1 MIARRPAC
9 RIPALV
15 LKIQGNLP
23 NRAKAGHCQAE
34 AKHCIN
40 NQTNRLGA
48 AHMLVHLSIHN
59 YAIVEHLDL
68 ELDRGMSVITGET
81 GAGKSIMLDALG
93 LTLGDRADSGVVRP
107 GADKADI
114 LATFDVS
121 DIPEARVWL
130 QERDLETDGPCILRR
145 VITAEGRSRAYIN
158 GTPCPQ
164 GDLKAL
170 GELLIDIHSQHEHQ
184 SLLKTDTHRR
194 LLDEYAGAT
203 ELARE
208 VHLAAQRWRQT
219 RQELERLAN
228 SGDEQRAK
236 HQLLS
241 YQLEELEGLSLGE
254 NELQQLEQEH
264 TTLTNA
270 ESLLGICRQ
279 VVELCSESD
288 SGNALNALTA
298 SLNRLSSVN
307 NSPDA
312 LNEATNLLSSAQ
324 IQVEEAVGEI
334 NRFLDRFEADPA
346 RLQQIEER
354 LDTIYTLARK
364 HRVQPN
370 EVPALHQKLLDEIET
385 LNANDEAIER
395 LEHEVASYAR
405 HYQEKARELSDLRH
419 RAAPE
424 LAHSV
429 EHEIQRLGMPGGRFN
444 IELRQNV
451 DKELSPNGL
460 EQVELLVS
468 ANPGQPL
475 KALAKVA
482 SGGELSR
489 ISLAI
494 QVITAQTSRVPT
506 LVFDEVDVG
515 IGGPTAEIV
524 GQLLRR
530 LGERGQVMTVTH
542 LPQVAAQGHQHLFV
556 HKVRDEQATRTA
568 VSKLSKNE
576 RVEEVARM
584 LGGID
589 LTKESL
595 AHAKK
600 MVVAAKS

>member
-1 MIARRPAC
+1 
-9 RIPALV
+9 
-15 LKIQGNLP
+15 
-23 NRAKAGHCQAE
+23 
-34 AKHCIN
+34 
-40 NQTNRLGA
+40 
-48 AHMLVHLSIHN
+48 MLVHLSVHN

-68 ELDRGMSVITGET
+68 ELERGMSVITGET

-114 LATFDVS
+114 LATFDLV
-121 DIPEARVWL
+121 DIPEASTWL
-130 QERDLETDGPCILRR
+130 AERDLANDGPCILRR
-145 VITAEGRSRAYIN
+145 VITAEGRSRGYIN
-158 GTPCPQ
+158 GTPCPL

-203 ELARE
+203 DLARQ
-208 VHLAAQRWRQT
+208 VYLAAQKWRQT
-219 RQELERLAN
+219 RTELDRLAN
-228 SGDEQRAK
+228 SSDEQRAR

-241 YQLEELEGLSLGE
+241 YQLEELDNLGLGE
-254 NELQQLEQEH
+254 NELEQLEQEH
-264 TTLTNA
+264 KNLTNA
-270 ESLLGICRQ
+270 EALFGICRQ
-279 VVELCSESD
+279 VIEHCSESD
-288 SGNALNALTA
+288 SGNVLSALTT
-298 SLNRLSSVN
+298 SLNRLGAVSN
-307 NSPDA
+307 APHA
-312 LNEATNLLSSAQ
+312 LGEAANLIASAQ
-324 IQVEEAVGEI
+324 IQVEEAVGEL
-334 NRFLDRFEADPA
+334 NRFLDNFDADPA
-346 RLQQIEER
+346 RLQQLEER

-364 HRVQPN
+364 HRVHPT
-370 EVPALHQKLLDEIET
+370 ELPALQQRLMDEIEG
-385 LNANDEAIER
+385 LNANDESVEQLGEELA
-395 LEHEVASYAR
+395 AYAR
-405 HYQEKARELSDLRH
+405 HYQQRAAELSGLRTK
-419 RAAPE
+419 AAE
-424 LAHSV
+424 QLAEAV
-429 EHEIQRLGMPGGRFN
+429 QQEIQRLGMPGGRFT
-444 IELRQNV
+444 IELKANANDDLQ
-451 DKELSPNGL
+451 PHGL

-475 KALAKVA
+475 KPLAKVA

-530 LGERGQVMTVTH
+530 LGERGQVLTVTH
-542 LPQVAAQGHQHLFV
+542 LPQVAAQGHHHLFV
-556 HKVRDEQATRTA
+556 HKARDSEETRTA
-568 VSKLSKNE
+568 VSSLSKAE

-600 MVVAAKS
+600 MVVTAKG

>member
-1 MIARRPAC
+1 
-9 RIPALV
+9 
-15 LKIQGNLP
+15 
-23 NRAKAGHCQAE
+23 
-34 AKHCIN
+34 
-40 NQTNRLGA
+40 
-48 AHMLVHLSIHN
+48 MLVHLSVHN

-114 LATFDVS
+114 LATFDLQE
-121 DIPEARVWL
+121 IPEAQAWL
-130 QERDLETDGPCILRR
+130 AERDLETDGPCILRR
-145 VITAEGRSRAYIN
+145 VITSEGRSRGYIN

-184 SLLKTDTHRR
+184 SLLKPETHRR
-194 LLDEYAGAT
+194 LLDEFAGAT
-203 ELARE
+203 DLARQ
-208 VHLAAQRWRQT
+208 VQLAAQRWRQT
-219 RQELERLAN
+219 KQEFEHLSN
-228 SGDEQRAK
+228 SGDEQQAR

-241 YQLEELEGLSLGE
+241 YQLEELDNLALAE
-254 NELQQLEQEH
+254 NELEELEQEH
-264 TTLTNA
+264 KSLTNA
-270 ESLLGICRQ
+270 EALLSICRQ
-279 VVELCSESD
+279 VVEQCSESD
-288 SGNALNALTA
+288 SGNVLNTLTG
-298 SLNRLSSVN
+298 SLNRLASVN
-307 NSPDA
+307 NNTSA
-312 LNEATNLLSSAQ
+312 LNEASDLLASAQ
-324 IQVEEAVGEI
+324 IQVEEAVGEL
-334 NRFLDRFEADPA
+334 NRFLDHFDADPR
-346 RLQQIEER
+346 RLQYLEER
-354 LDTIYTLARK
+354 LDSIYTMARK
-364 HRVQPN
+364 HRVQPA
-370 EVPALHQKLLDEIET
+370 EVYALQQKLMDELET
-385 LNANDEAIER
+385 LNANDESIER
-395 LEHEVASYAR
+395 LATELTAFAR
-405 HYQEKARELSDLRH
+405 HYQECARELSNIRTQ
-419 RAAPE
+419 AATR
-424 LAHSV
+424 LGSAV
-429 EHEIQRLGMPGGRFN
+429 EEEIQRLGMPGGRFV
-444 IELRQNV
+444 IELKPQNST
-451 DKELSPNGL
+451 DPQPFGL
-460 EQVELLVS
+460 EHVELLVS

-530 LGERGQVMTVTH
+530 LGDRGQVLTVTH
-542 LPQVAAQGHQHLFV
+542 LPQVAAQCHQHLFV
-556 HKVRDEQATRTA
+556 HKVRDSEATRTA
-568 VSKLSKNE
+568 VAKLSQKE

-600 MVVAAKS
+600 MVVSAKNQAA

>member
-1 MIARRPAC
+1 
-9 RIPALV
+9 
-15 LKIQGNLP
+15 
-23 NRAKAGHCQAE
+23 
-34 AKHCIN
+34 
-40 NQTNRLGA
+40 
-48 AHMLVHLSIHN
+48 
-59 YAIVEHLDL
+59 
-68 ELDRGMSVITGET
+68 MSVITGET

-114 LATFDVS
+114 LATFDLA
-121 DIPEARVWL
+121 DIPEASAWL
-130 QERDLETDGPCILRR
+130 AERDLDIDGPCILRR
-145 VITAEGRSRAYIN
+145 VITSEGRSRGYIN
-158 GTPCPQ
+158 GTPCPL
-164 GDLKAL
+164 GDLKSL

-203 ELARE
+203 DLARQ
-208 VHLAAQRWRQT
+208 VQLAAQRWRQT
-219 RQELERLAN
+219 RQELERLSN
-228 SGDEQRAK
+228 SGDEQRAR

-241 YQLEELEGLSLGE
+241 YQLEELENLGLGE
-254 NELQQLEQEH
+254 NELEQLEQEH
-264 TTLTNA
+264 KNLTNA
-270 ESLLGICRQ
+270 ETLLGICRQ
-279 VVELCSESD
+279 VVEQCSESD
-288 SGNALNALTA
+288 SGNVLNALTA

-307 NSPDA
+307 HSAGA
-312 LNEATNLLSSAQ
+312 LGEASSLLTSAQ
-324 IQVEEAVGEI
+324 IQVEEAVGEL
-334 NRFLDRFEADPA
+334 NRFLDNFDADPA
-346 RLQQIEER
+346 RLQYLEER
-354 LDTIYTLARK
+354 LDAIYTLARK
-364 HRVQPN
+364 HRIQPT
-370 EVPALHQKLLDEIET
+370 EVGEMQQKLLDEIET
-385 LNANDEAIER
+385 LNANDESIER
-395 LEHEVASYAR
+395 LGEELASYAR

-419 RAAPE
+419 QAASS
-424 LAHSV
+424 LASAV
-429 EHEIQRLGMPGGRFN
+429 EQEIQRLGMPGGRFT
-444 IELRQNV
+444 IELKANSG
-451 DKELSPNGL
+451 DELQPNGL

-530 LGERGQVMTVTH
+530 LGERGQVLTVTH

-556 HKVRDEQATRTA
+556 HKVRDEKATHTA
-568 VSKLSKNE
+568 VAKLSKNE
-576 RVEEVARM
+576 RIEEVARM

-600 MVVAAKS
+600 MVVTAKA

>member
-1 MIARRPAC
+1 
-9 RIPALV
+9 
-15 LKIQGNLP
+15 
-23 NRAKAGHCQAE
+23 
-34 AKHCIN
+34 
-40 NQTNRLGA
+40 
-48 AHMLVHLSIHN
+48 MLVHLSVHN

-114 LATFDVS
+114 LATFDLE
-121 DIPEARVWL
+121 DIPEAQVWL
-130 QERDLETDGPCILRR
+130 KERDLDNDGPCILRR
-145 VITAEGRSRAYIN
+145 VITAEGRSRSYIN
-158 GTPCPQ
+158 GSPCPQ

-203 ELARE
+203 DLARQ
-208 VHLAAQRWRQT
+208 VQLAAQRWRQT
-219 RQELERLAN
+219 RQELERLSN
-228 SGDEQRAK
+228 SGDEQRAR

-241 YQLEELEGLSLGE
+241 YQLEELESLSLGE
-254 NELQQLEQEH
+254 NELEQLEQEH
-264 TTLTNA
+264 KNLTNA
-270 ESLLGICRQ
+270 ESLLSICRQ
-279 VVELCSESD
+279 VVEQCSESD
-288 SGNALNALTA
+288 SGNVLNALTA
-298 SLNRLSSVN
+298 SLHRLGSVN
-307 NSPDA
+307 NSPTA
-312 LNEATNLLSSAQ
+312 LSEATDLLSSAQ
-324 IQVEEAVGEI
+324 IQVEEAVGEL
-334 NRFLDRFEADPA
+334 NRFLDHFDADPA
-346 RLQQIEER
+346 RLQQLEER
-354 LDTIYTLARK
+354 LDAIYTLARK
-364 HRVQPN
+364 HRIQPN
-370 EVPALHQKLLDEIET
+370 EVATLQQKLLDEIET
-385 LNANDEAIER
+385 LNANDESVER
-395 LEHEVASYAR
+395 LEHEVQAFAR

-419 RAAPE
+419 TSSTR
-424 LAHSV
+424 LASAV
-429 EHEIQRLGMPGGRFN
+429 EQEIHRLGMPGGRFQ
-444 IELRQNV
+444 IEL
-451 DKELSPNGL
+451 KAIPGSEPHPHGL
-460 EQVELLVS
+460 EHVELLVS

-556 HKVRDEQATRTA
+556 HKVRDNDATRTA
-568 VSKLSKNE
+568 VSKLTKAE
-576 RVEEVARM
+576 RIEEVARM

-600 MVVAAKS
+600 MVITAKN